1 MTFEITSLTFVFFV
15 FFVSNTYIVSS
26 RRNRITAYQMFFESD
41 TRISRFSCTASESLS
56 AAQSAFDGKG
66 DLSGTEFD
74 FTEEWYKGSGKKG
87 ATGVTGKKAKKM
99 ERVTGIEPA
108 TITLAT

>member
-26 RRNRITAYQMFFESD
+26 RRNRMTAYQMFFESD
-41 TRISRFSCTASESLS
+41 TGISRFSCTASESLS

-74 FTEEWYKGSGKKG
+74 FTEEWYNGSGKKQ
-87 ATGVTGKKAKKM
+87 KKWS
-99 ERVTGIEPA
+99 E
-108 TITLAT
+108 